1 MIPKKVVIKLKV
13 MMRLYRQH
21 DLDLIYLYKLKG
33 FSFQEAVK
41 KSIRMAIN
49 NSSEKIEYPVPD
61 HPINEMQLPKAVQF
75 HIYLSP
81 QTEADIIK
89 WIQSITKGYRN
100 CVLKNVVRN
109 HLSKIAFEPY
119 NINTDIIF
127 KTGKTPKI
135 DFNDMSLYIKK
146 DQTHTE
152 ENAEVLIKKILNAP
166 LSRGTNT
173 FKSEIGD
180 KLLSN
185 DKKGEL

>member
-1 MIPKKVVIKLKV
+1 
-13 MMRLYRQH
+13 MRLYRQH

-49 NSSEKIEYPVPD
+49 NSVEKIEFPVPD
-61 HPINEMQLPKAVQF
+61 YPINEMQLPKAVQF

-81 QTEADIIK
+81 QSEADIIK
-89 WIQSITKGYRN
+89 WIHSITKGYRN
-100 CVLKNVVRN
+100 CVLKNVLRN
-109 HLSKIAFEPY
+109 HLTKIAFEPY
-119 NINTDIIF
+119 SIDTDIVF

-146 DQTHTE
+146 DQPNTTE
-152 ENAEVLIKKILNAP
+152 DAQTIIENILNMP
-166 LSRGTNT
+166 LPRGTKT

-185 DKKGEL
+185 NNKKGDI